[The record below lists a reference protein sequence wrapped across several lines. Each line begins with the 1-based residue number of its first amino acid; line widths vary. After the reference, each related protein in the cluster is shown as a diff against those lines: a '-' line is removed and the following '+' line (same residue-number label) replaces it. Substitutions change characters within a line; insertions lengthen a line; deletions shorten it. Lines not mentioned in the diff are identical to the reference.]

1 MAMRRRKR
9 FMAPR
14 AGGRK
19 FVGCTLVVWVLV
31 AVFALLAL
39 NADAAEAQRTVVL
52 QLDYADARVLVMLFG
67 GWAPPPPARVPMRIP
82 EYRHPRWRPGTA
94 YLDLGDER
102 QRPVRAKREIHWRQ
116 AP

>member
-1 MAMRRRKR
+1 MNR
-9 FMAPR
+9 FM
-14 AGGRK
+14 
-19 FVGCTLVVWVLV
+19 VVWVLV

-39 NADAAEAQRTVVL
+39 NADAAEAQQTVVL
-52 QLDYADARVLVMLFG
+52 QLDYADARVLALLFG

-82 EYRHPRWRPGTA
+82 EYRHPRWMPGTA

-116 AP
+116 VP